1 MTLIRLIQRAS
12 ILAGMTFAGL
22 SVYGTPAHADTQQ
35 FCVIASNGKTV
46 CGTLQLVER
55 ACIIT
60 ENNNTV
66 CGKFKSAK
74 GGQAQEP
81 RQEISKNPTPA
92 NSSRTAIANVTFSS
106 KGCSRSDT
114 NVKCSFSIRNK
125 GAERNFG
132 LYASTATITD
142 SSGKTY
148 MGSSVEM
155 GGQTNT
161 SLGMTIA
168 PEIDYEVT
176 LTFENVPGGVTKVQ
190 VLSFPFDK
198 TVNLRN
204 ITISN

>member
-1 MTLIRLIQRAS
+1 
-12 ILAGMTFAGL
+12 MTFASL
-22 SVYGTPAHADTQQ
+22 SVYGNPAHADTQQ
-35 FCVIASNGKTV
+35 FCVIASNGKTE

-74 GGQAQEP
+74 GGQGQEP
-81 RQEISKNPTPA
+81 RQEVAKNPTPA
-92 NSSRTAIANVTFSS
+92 NSSRTVVSNVTFLS

-125 GAERNFG
+125 GAERNFS
-132 LYASTATITD
+132 LDAPTSTITD

-148 MGSSVEM
+148 KASSVEM
-155 GGQTNT
+155 GGQT
-161 SLGMTIA
+161 SRYPGMKIA

-176 LTFENVPGGVTKVQ
+176 LTFENVTGGVTKVQ
-190 VLSFPFDK
+190 ALSFPFDK